1 MKKTRQITVTA
12 VLTALYFILSALL
25 KIPVVGNITLDL
37 GYIVLAVS
45 AVCLGAV
52 PAAFV
57 GSLGVLLE
65 SALMSRRGISPGWIL
80 MNAIVGY
87 TCGLVLHKAAD
98 GDRKTFWL
106 KAVVSVTVS
115 MLAGVVVKTFI
126 DCALY
131 GITQIAVKIPSS
143 VTAWILDS
151 FVMLA
156 AGMPLSLTLKKRIKL
171 P

>member
-65 SALMSRRGISPGWIL
+65 STLMSRRGISLGWIL

-131 GITQIAVKIPSS
+131 GIALAVKIPSS

-151 FVMLA
+151 LVMLA
-156 AGMPLSLTLKKRIKL
+156 VGMPLSLTLKKRIKL

>member
-65 SALMSRRGISPGWIL
+65 SALMSRRGISLGWIL

-115 MLAGVVVKTFI
+115 MLAGVAVKTFI

-131 GITQIAVKIPSS
+131 GIALAVKIPSS

-151 FVMLA
+151 LVMLA
-156 AGMPLSLTLKKRIKL
+156 VGMPLSLTLKKRIKL

>member
-65 SALMSRRGISPGWIL
+65 SALMSRRGISLGWIL

-131 GITQIAVKIPSS
+131 GIALAVKIPSS

-151 FVMLA
+151 LVMLA
-156 AGMPLSLTLKKRIKL
+156 AGMPLSLTLKKRIKI

>member
-126 DCALY
+126 DYALY
-131 GITQIAVKIPSS
+131 GIALAVKIPSS

-151 FVMLA
+151 LVMLA
-156 AGMPLSLTLKKRIKL
+156 VGMPLSLTLKKRIKL

>member
-98 GDRKTFWL
+98 GDRKTFRL

-131 GITQIAVKIPSS
+131 GIALAVKIPSS

-151 FVMLA
+151 LVMLA
-156 AGMPLSLTLKKRIKL
+156 VGMPLSLTLKKRIKL

>member
-65 SALMSRRGISPGWIL
+65 SALMSRRGISLGWIL

-106 KAVVSVTVS
+106 KAVISVTVS

-131 GITQIAVKIPSS
+131 GIALAVKIPSS

-151 FVMLA
+151 LVMLA
-156 AGMPLSLTLKKRIKL
+156 VGMPLSLTLKKRIKL

>member
-45 AVCLGAV
+45 TVCLGAV

-65 SALMSRRGISPGWIL
+65 SALMSRRGISLGWIL

-131 GITQIAVKIPSS
+131 GIALAVKIPSS

-151 FVMLA
+151 LVMLA
-156 AGMPLSLTLKKRIKL
+156 VGMPLSLTLKKRIKL

>member
-106 KAVVSVTVS
+106 KAVISVTVS

-131 GITQIAVKIPSS
+131 GIALAVKIPSS

-151 FVMLA
+151 LVMLA
-156 AGMPLSLTLKKRIKL
+156 VGMPLSLTLKKRIKL

>member
-65 SALMSRRGISPGWIL
+65 SALMSRRGISLGWIL
-80 MNAIVGY
+80 MNAIAGY

-106 KAVVSVTVS
+106 KVVVSVTVS

-131 GITQIAVKIPSS
+131 GIALAVKIPSS

-151 FVMLA
+151 LVMLA
-156 AGMPLSLTLKKRIKL
+156 VGMPLSLTLKKRIKL